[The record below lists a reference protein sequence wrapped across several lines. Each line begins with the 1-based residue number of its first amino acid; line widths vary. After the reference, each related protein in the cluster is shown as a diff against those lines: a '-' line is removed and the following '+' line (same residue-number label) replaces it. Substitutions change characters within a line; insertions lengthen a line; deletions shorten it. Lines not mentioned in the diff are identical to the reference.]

1 MMKELSDIKNEV
13 ILTGDRP
20 TGRLHLGHYVGSLS
34 QRVILQKNNT
44 QYVLIAD
51 AQALTDNA
59 ENTEKVRENVIELA
73 LDYLSVG
80 IDPNITTIYIQSQI
94 PEFMELT
101 TYYMNL
107 VNEGRLHR
115 NPTIK
120 TEIEQRKF
128 ADGVPVGFLVYPISQ
143 SADITGFKATL
154 IPVGDDQKPMI
165 EITNEI
171 VRRFNRVYKTDCLKE
186 CRASIPPIGRL
197 PGTDGQIKMS
207 KSSNNCIDLA
217 DSSDILK
224 KKVMSMFTD
233 PNHLSIEDPG
243 SVEGNPVFTYLDAF
257 AKDFD
262 KVEDLKI
269 RYQHGGLGDV
279 TVKLFLFDVLEEFMT
294 PIRKQ
299 RAEYEKDLGEVW
311 NILKKGTEISR
322 EVVSQTLTEVKEA
335 MGINYF

>member
-1 MMKELSDIKNEV
+1 MKELSSIKNEI

-20 TGRLHLGHYVGSLS
+20 TGRLHIGHYVGSLS
-34 QRVILQKNNT
+34 QRVILQNNNT

-59 ENTEKVRENVIELA
+59 ENPEKIRENVIELA
-73 LDYLSVG
+73 LDYLAVG
-80 IDPNITTIYIQSQI
+80 IDPNLTTIYIQSQI

-101 TYYMNL
+101 TYYLNL

-120 TEIEQRKF
+120 TEVEQRKF

-143 SADITGFKATL
+143 AADISGFKATFV
-154 IPVGDDQKPMI
+154 PVGDDQKPMI

-197 PGTDGQIKMS
+197 PGIDGQAKMS
-207 KSSNNCIDLA
+207 KSLDNCIYLA
-217 DSSDILK
+217 DPSDILK
-224 KKVMSMFTD
+224 KKVMGMFTD
-233 PNHLSIEDPG
+233 PNHLRVEDSG
-243 SVEGNPVFTYLDAF
+243 AVEGNPVFTYLDAF
-257 AKDFD
+257 ATDID
-262 KVEDLKI
+262 KVEDLKA

-294 PIRKQ
+294 PIRQQ
-299 RAEYEKDLGEVW
+299 RTEYQKDLGEVW
-311 NILKKGTEISR
+311 NILKKGTEVSR
-322 EVVSQTLTEVKEA
+322 GVVAQTLTEVKEA